1 MFSLEFTKICNRKNM
16 KTKYFENGMEN
27 FRDKIEVYN
36 NICCDCSRDLYDQKC
51 LFMAANLQLHLVT
64 DPEIRQGFWD
74 SHLGHEEK
82 IVPTLAP
89 RQAATP
95 GVAAV

>member
-36 NICCDCSRDLYDQKC
+36 NICCDCSQDLFDQKC
-51 LFMAANLQLHLVT
+51 LFMAANLQLH
-64 DPEIRQGFWD
+64 
-74 SHLGHEEK
+74 HLGHEEK
-82 IVPTLAP
+82 IVPSLAP